1 MRWIQSVLFFAGYD
15 IRGFPEVLTSRIP
28 TSRRYY
34 KAKSDYVKE
43 PISKTW
49 FKGIWKLL
57 YEKEADEAQLILT
70 PYGGRISEIS
80 ESAIP
85 YPHRAG
91 NLYKIQHLVYWDE
104 PGRDAS
110 TRYISWIRRLY
121 RYMGPYVSMFPSSAY
136 VNYRDLDLGIEVF

>member
-110 TRYISWIRRLY
+110 TRLARIKS
-121 RYMGPYVSMFPSSAY
+121 VVDPSNFFRNEQSIPSLAFSEASEKA
-136 VNYRDLDLGIEVF
+136 RE